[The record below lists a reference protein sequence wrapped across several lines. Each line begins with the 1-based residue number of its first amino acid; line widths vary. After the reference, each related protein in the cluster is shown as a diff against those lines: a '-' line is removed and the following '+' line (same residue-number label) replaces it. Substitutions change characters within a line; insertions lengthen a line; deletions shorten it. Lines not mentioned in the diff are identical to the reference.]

1 MKKKG
6 FTLIELLAVIVIL
19 AIIALIA
26 IPVIT
31 NVIEKAKKGAAE
43 SSALGYLS
51 AVESQ
56 VAINAVDTSKEDIVD
71 GEYEVSVL
79 ASKGVTVK
87 GNGPKSGTVTI
98 TKGQVTACSLVID
111 KYTVT
116 CLGNG
121 KVQVGKEV
129 EEEKLEGT
137 EISAIAQS
145 LLDNNTTYGNYTY
158 MNGTYLKGV
167 QENNYVWYN
176 GFLWRIMGI
185 NENGT
190 VRLITEEN
198 VTAISYGASG
208 QGLLYAT
215 NEGYINDWLNKYFLS
230 NLDSSKTDIITKS
243 DWCLNT
249 TTDSTSARQTC
260 EGGTTFSDSVGLI
273 TLDEYN
279 LSGASSTNKTYYL
292 VNSQSYWTLTPDSTS
307 DAWIATASG
316 NAHRGVRCAFG
327 VRPVINVS
335 ADAVITGG
343 NGSLSDAYILNQTS
357 ESKTGKL
364 NEKASSGEYVSLD
377 GKTYRVATK
386 ESNGIKLIYD
396 GYYEETPGTIYE
408 MAYGTDN
415 TFTTSSGIGQVLN
428 GDVLTWLG
436 NSDKIIESNWYQT
449 SAGGTETKYTSILED
464 KTNPISAKVG
474 LIRVGEM
481 MSGQSASI
489 LTKNY
494 TVRSEYSNSADY
506 WTMNKYNSTSGAWD
520 VNYYGYAF
528 AFGVSSAFGVRP
540 VIVVSTDTTISSGN
554 GTLSSPY
561 IIG

>member
-26 IPVIT
+26 IPIIT

-51 AVESQ
+51 AVENQ

-71 GEYEVSVL
+71 GEYEVSIL
-79 ASKGVTVK
+79 ASKGVSVK
-87 GNGPKSGTVTI
+87 GNGPTSGTLTI

-121 KVQVGKEV
+121 KVQVGGEV

-137 EISAIAQS
+137 EISVVTQE

-167 QENNYVWYN
+167 QESNYVWYN

-185 NENGT
+185 NEDGT

-198 VTAISYGASG
+198 VTAISYGAVN
-208 QGLLYAT
+208 QGLLYET

-260 EGGTTFSDSVGLI
+260 EGGTTFSADVGLI

-279 LSGASSTNKTYYL
+279 LSGASSTNSTYYL
-292 VNSQSYWTLTPDSTS
+292 ASSQIYWTLTPYSTS
-307 DAWIATASG
+307 IAW
-316 NAHRGVRCAFG
+316 GVNFIGYAINNDVTITYG
-327 VRPVINVS
+327 VRPVINVR
-335 ADAVITGG
+335 ANAVITGG

-357 ESKTGKL
+357 ELKTGKL
-364 NEKASSGEYVSLD
+364 NEKASSGEYVSLNN
-377 GKTYRVATK
+377 KTYRIVSK
-386 ESNGIKLIYD
+386 ETNGTKLIYD
-396 GYYEETPGTIYE
+396 GYYDETI
-408 MAYGTDN
+408 AYGSDN
-415 TFTTSSGIGQVLN
+415 TFTTSSGIGQKLN
-428 GDVLTWLG
+428 DDILTWLG
-436 NSDKIIESNWYQT
+436 NSEKIIEKNWYQT
-449 SAGGTETKYTSILED
+449 SGFGYGTKYTSILED
-464 KTNPISAKVG
+464 KTNPRSTKVG

-481 MSGQSASI
+481 LSGQSASI

-494 TVRSEYSNSADY
+494 TVRSSYSNAKIY
-506 WTMNKYNSTSGAWD
+506 WTMNKYTSTSNAWRVD
-520 VNYYGYAF
+520 DNGTAF
-528 AFGVSSAFGVRP
+528 NFGVTNTYGVRP

-554 GTLSSPY
+554 GTLGSPY
-561 IIG
+561 IIK

>member
-51 AVESQ
+51 AVENQ
-56 VAINAVDTSKEDIVD
+56 VAINAVDTNKEDIVD
-71 GEYEVSVL
+71 GDYEVSAL
-79 ASKGVTVK
+79 TSKGVSVK

-98 TKGQVTACSLVID
+98 SKGQVTACSLVID

-129 EEEKLEGT
+129 EEEKYEEK
-137 EISAIAQS
+137 EISEVAQS

-198 VTAISYGASG
+198 VGTVAYGASD

-215 NEGYINDWLNKYFLS
+215 NEGYINDWLNDYFLD

-260 EGGTTFSDSVGLI
+260 EGGTTFNASVGLI

-279 LSGASSTNKTYYL
+279 LSGASSTNSTYYL
-292 VNSQSYWTLTPDSTS
+292 ASSQNYWTLTPYSTS
-307 DAWIATASG
+307 FAWNVYFSG
-316 NAHRGVRCAFG
+316 NANNNDVAYTYG
-327 VRPVINVS
+327 VRPVINVR
-335 ADAVITGG
+335 ANAVITGG
-343 NGSLSDAYILNQTS
+343 NGSLSDAYILNQS
-357 ESKTGKL
+357 IESKTGKL
-364 NEKASSGEYVSLD
+364 NEKSSSGEYVSLD
-377 GKTYRVATK
+377 GKTYRVVSK
-386 ESNGIKLIYD
+386 ETNGTKLIYD
-396 GYYEETPGTIYE
+396 GYYEEPSGTIYK
-408 MAYGTDN
+408 MVYGTDN

-436 NSDKIIESNWYQT
+436 NSEKIIETNWYQT
-449 SAGGTETKYTSILED
+449 SGFGTGTKYTSILND
-464 KTNPISAKVG
+464 TINPIQAKVG

-481 MSGQSASI
+481 MSGQSVSI
-489 LTKNY
+489 STK
-494 TVRSEYSNSADY
+494 SNY
-506 WTMNKYNSTSGAWD
+506 WTMNKYTSTSSAWC
-520 VNYYGYAF
+520 VYNIGYAYIR
-528 AFGVSSAFGVRP
+528 GVANTYGVRP
-540 VIVVSTDTTISSGN
+540 VIVVSTDTMITSGN
-554 GTLSSPY
+554 GTLQSPY
-561 IIG
+561 IVE